1 MTPDSRLDDI
11 MGLELLLDLPPGS
24 HRDPWNKGG
33 VAPRWP
39 VTEPRPIECT
49 GEILGTYDYDGKT
62 GEFAY
67 TPKITDEQGNVRDGV
82 RQIIFPAMHD
92 AQQ

>member
-1 MTPDSRLDDI
+1 MTLDRRISDA
-11 MGLELLLDLPPGS
+11 LELEAFLGIEPGG

-33 VAPRWP
+33 VSPRWP
-39 VTEPRPIECT
+39 VTEPRPVEYT
-49 GEILGTYDYDGKT
+49 GEVLGTYDYDRKT

-82 RQIIFPAMHD
+82 RQIIFPAMND
-92 AQQ
+92 AQS